1 MAHGEATE
9 SRQQTMT
16 RISRLASEKDRFR
29 CWPNQSATLAVSHV
43 ADEPD
48 HPI

>member
-16 RISRLASEKDRFR
+16 RISHLASESEKDRFR
-29 CWPNQSATLAVSHV
+29 C
-43 ADEPD
+43 
-48 HPI
+48 